1 MSDTKSFALAL
12 LKVHMYIDHIDLI
25 NNLKYVVFLLI
36 QTLKKT
42 PTRMAKTNLDNNS
55 NLTIAQMCWVVLTM
69 PFKAPQAFAHS
80 QCNRCCFLNTRG
92 SSAPPSQLQAGISA
106 VCIQAYEDAVF
117 LFRNCLT
124 MKRKPHFIINK
135 DKSLAT
141 VENCPSVWMVSS
153 GGRWFLDLMCA

>member
-55 NLTIAQMCWVVLTM
+55 NPTIAQMC
-69 PFKAPQAFAHS
+69 
-80 QCNRCCFLNTRG
+80 
-92 SSAPPSQLQAGISA
+92 
-106 VCIQAYEDAVF
+106 
-117 LFRNCLT
+117 
-124 MKRKPHFIINK
+124 
-135 DKSLAT
+135 
-141 VENCPSVWMVSS
+141 
-153 GGRWFLDLMCA
+153 